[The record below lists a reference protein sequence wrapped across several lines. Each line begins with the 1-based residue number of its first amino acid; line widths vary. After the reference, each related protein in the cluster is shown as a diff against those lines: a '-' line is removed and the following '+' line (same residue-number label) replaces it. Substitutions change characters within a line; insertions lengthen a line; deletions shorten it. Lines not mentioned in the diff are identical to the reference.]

1 MPLEETYP
9 QRKGSKIHMK
19 ENDIDRTN
27 KTRTTDKNP
36 ANRDPITGAPGA
48 HPVGAGVGAAAGG
61 ATGAAIGAI
70 GGPVGAA
77 IGLVAGG
84 IVGGLAG
91 KAGGE
96 GVNPTVEDA
105 YWRENHR
112 NQTWGTKRSYNDY
125 SGAYKTGYEG
135 YSKYAVTG
143 RSFEDCEAELKNEF
157 DCNCGK
163 ANLKWEEAKHA
174 TRAAWQRAGQQSKT
188 AREDVES
195 ASDANAPRFGTQSTD
210 ANRQQ
215 TGRYEPKERSK
226 P

>member
-1 MPLEETYP
+1 MNE
-9 QRKGSKIHMK
+9 K
-19 ENDIDRTN
+19 DIDRTN
-27 KTRTTDKNP
+27 KTRVNDKNP

-61 ATGAAIGAI
+61 ATGAAIGAM

-112 NQTWGTKRSYNDY
+112 TQTWGAKRPYEDY

-135 YSKYAVTG
+135 YSKYASSG
-143 RSFEDCEAELKNEF
+143 RSFEECEAELKNEF

-163 ANLKWEEAKHA
+163 KTNLQWEDAKPATQAAWLRASEQASKKCEEA
-174 TRAAWQRAGQQSKT
+174 Q
-188 AREDVES
+188 S
-195 ASDANAPRFGTQSTD
+195 ASEADAPRFATQPGSAT
-210 ANRQQ
+210 NRQQ

>member
-1 MPLEETYP
+1 MNE
-9 QRKGSKIHMK
+9 K
-19 ENDIDRTN
+19 DIDRTN

-112 NQTWGTKRSYNDY
+112 NQSWGAQTKYDDY

-135 YSKYAVTG
+135 YSKYSTTG
-143 RSFEDCEAELKNEF
+143 RSFEECEADLKNEF
-157 DCNCGK
+157 DCNCGSK
-163 ANLKWEEAKHA
+163 TNLKWEEAKHA
-174 TRAAWQRAGQQSKT
+174 TRAAWERAKQQG
-188 AREDVES
+188 RNVRDDVEGRTET
-195 ASDANAPRFGTQSTD
+195 DAPRFGTQSSD
-210 ANRQQ
+210 AINRQQ